1 MKNKK
6 VGTILLAVVCFFVG
20 FGIFTEFPTVGAL
33 TLLFE
38 AIACYLCGLWA
49 NKPDAEFVDSL
60 AEENEDLTEE
70 LAKANAEI
78 EELNKAIKEFKK
90 EQAPK
95 EEKVTKKRGR

>member
-20 FGIFTEFPTVGAL
+20 FGIYSEFPTVGAL

-49 NKPDAEFVDSL
+49 NQPDADFVD
-60 AEENEDLTEE
+60 AIVDENEDLTEE

-90 EQAPK
+90 EQTSK

>member
-20 FGIFTEFPTVGAL
+20 FGIFTEFPAVGAL

-49 NKPDAEFVDSL
+49 NKPDAEFVDDL
-60 AEENEDLTEE
+60 VTENENLAEE

-78 EELNKAIKEFKK
+78 GELNKAIKKFKK
-90 EQAPK
+90 EQTPK
-95 EEKVTKKRGR
+95 EEKAAKKRG

>member
-20 FGIFTEFPTVGAL
+20 FGIFTEFPAVGAL

-49 NKPDAEFVDSL
+49 NKPDAEFMDALV
-60 AEENEDLTEE
+60 EENEVLAEE
-70 LAKANAEI
+70 LAKVNAEV
-78 EELNKAIKEFKK
+78 EELNKTIKEFKK
-90 EQAPK
+90 ESAPK